1 MGKPI
6 RVFGIN
12 QDITEQKKAEE
23 ERFLKEIL
31 EEKIA
36 VAEESLKFKQN
47 FLANMSHEIRTPL
60 TGILGMADLLSKT
73 NLSAQQ
79 SDYLSTL
86 QQSGDNLREI
96 INNVLDFSKIEA
108 GKVMLKERVF
118 QFKCLPENA
127 KQLFKSICRKPIA
140 FDYSLDP
147 NLPEFI
153 KADSTRLTQVINN
166 LVSNAVKFTEKGKVS
181 LKAELLFMDSQTDEV
196 EIKIAVSDTGK
207 GIPKSVQEELFKP
220 FSQIDENDTRH
231 YEGTGLGLS
240 ISKEFVKLHGGEI
253 HVESVTGE
261 GSTFWFTFKAHQ
273 AKEEE
278 FPIKRSA
285 AGKKGTKSLR
295 ILLAEDKVVNQSV
308 ISLMLA
314 SFGHQVHIAG
324 NGAEALQ
331 IFEPR
336 KFDFILMDIQM
347 PVMDGITATQ
357 KLKDLHCK
365 LPPIVGLSANAFE
378 GDKERYMEQGLDEY
392 LTKPLNEQDFHDVIE
407 KLFG

>member
-73 NLSAQQ
+73 NLSTQQ

-118 QFKCLPENA
+118 QFKCLPENT

-207 GIPKSVQEELFKP
+207 GTPKSVQEELFKP

-240 ISKEFVKLHGGEI
+240 ISKELVKLHGGEI

-295 ILLAEDKVVNQSV
+295 ILLAEDKVVNQRV

-331 IFEPR
+331 IFEPG